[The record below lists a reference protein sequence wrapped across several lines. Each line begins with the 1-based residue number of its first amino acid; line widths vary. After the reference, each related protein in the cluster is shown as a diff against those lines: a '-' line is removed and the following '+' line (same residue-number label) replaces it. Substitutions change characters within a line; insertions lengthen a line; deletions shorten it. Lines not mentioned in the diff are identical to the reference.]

1 MDEDFEVVIIGAGMS
16 GLGMAAR
23 LKEAGRNAFTV
34 LEKAGS
40 IGGTWRDNTYPGAAC
55 DVQSHLYWYSFGEQ
69 PDWSRTYAGQ
79 PEILRNLERFAR
91 SHRLDEHIRFGVE
104 VTQAT
109 WSDEA
114 GRWLLG
120 TSRGERL
127 RARVLITAWGQLDR
141 PAWARVEGADR
152 FAGTQVHTA
161 RWPHDLEVTGKR
173 VACIGSAASAV
184 QLVPAIAEAAERL
197 TVFQRSANYLL
208 PRQDRALADDER
220 AALLAEPHRY
230 AALREE
236 MYRER
241 DGWAAG
247 LRDDGNPV
255 RDEFQRVAGE
265 HLAAQVA
272 DDGLRD
278 RLAPDYAFGCK
289 RVLISDDYYPA
300 LSRDNVELVTE
311 PIAGIEPEGI
321 RTTDGRRHDVD
332 VIVHATGFQP
342 LDRTGGV
349 EIVGRNLLTLREAWK
364 EGPEA
369 YLGVAVSGFPNMF
382 MLYGPNTNL
391 GHHSIL
397 FMVECQIDYVLQALG
412 ALDGGGDRTLDVAAQ
427 VQRRYNEEL
436 QRDLAGTAFAAG
448 CGSWYTTSEG
458 RVVNNWPSSI
468 ESYRERTAVFAPRD
482 YEGHED
488 YEAYEG

>member
-23 LKEAGRNAFTV
+23 LKEAGRHAFTV
-34 LEKAGS
+34 LEKAAS

-69 PDWSRTYAGQ
+69 PDWTRTYAGQ

-91 SHRLDEHIRFGVE
+91 SHRLDEHIRLGVE
-104 VTQAT
+104 VTQAA
-109 WSDEA
+109 WSDEDGA
-114 GRWLLG
+114 WLLR

-141 PAWARVEGADR
+141 PAWARVEGVDR
-152 FAGTQVHTA
+152 FEGTQAHTA
-161 RWPHDLEVTGKR
+161 RWPDELDLTGKR
-173 VACIGSAASAV
+173 VACIGNAASAV
-184 QLVPAIAEAAERL
+184 QLVPAIAEATGQL

-208 PRQDRALADDER
+208 PREDRALADDER

-230 AALREE
+230 AALREGL
-236 MYRER
+236 YRER
-241 DGWAAG
+241 DGWATG

-255 RDEFQRVAGE
+255 REEFLRVAGE
-265 HLAAQVA
+265 HLATQVA
-272 DDGLRD
+272 DGRLRD
-278 RLAPDYAFGCK
+278 RLTPDYAFGCK
-289 RVLISDDYYPA
+289 RVLMSDDYYPA

-311 PIAGIEPEGI
+311 PIARIEPEGI

-349 EIVGRNLLTLREAWK
+349 EIIGRNLLRLREAWK

-397 FMVECQIDYVLQALG
+397 FMVESQIAYVLQAL
-412 ALDGGGDRTLDVAAQ
+412 ASLDAGPARTLDVIPE
-427 VQRRYNEEL
+427 VQRRYNEDL
-436 QRDLAGTAFAAG
+436 QRDLAGTAFAAD
-448 CGSWYTTSEG
+448 CGSWYTTGDG
-458 RVVNNWPSSI
+458 RVVNNWSSSI
-468 ESYRERTAVFAPRD
+468 EAYRERTAVFAPQD
-482 YEGHED
+482 YTG
-488 YEAYEG
+488 

>member
-23 LKEAGRNAFTV
+23 LKEAGRRGFTV

-79 PEILRNLERFAR
+79 PEILHNLERFAA
-91 SHRLDEHIRFGVE
+91 HHDLAEHIRLGVE
-104 VTQAT
+104 VTRAT
-109 WSDEA
+109 WSDDE
-114 GRWLLG
+114 GRWLLS
-120 TSRGERL
+120 TSTGERL
-127 RARVLITAWGQLDR
+127 RARVLITAWGQLNR
-141 PAWARVEGADR
+141 PAWARVEGVDG

-161 RWPHDLEVTGKR
+161 RWPEDLDVTGKR

-184 QLVPAIAEAAERL
+184 QLVPAIADATERL
-197 TVFQRSANYLL
+197 TVFQRSPNYLL

-220 AALLAEPHRY
+220 AALLAEPERY
-230 AALREE
+230 ATLREE
-236 MYRER
+236 LYRER
-241 DGWAAG
+241 DGWAVG

-255 RDEFQRVAGE
+255 REQFQQVAGE
-265 HLAAQVA
+265 HLGAQVS
-272 DDGLRD
+272 DGELRD
-278 RLAPDYAFGCK
+278 RLTPDYAFGCK

-311 PIAGIEPEGI
+311 SIVRIEPEGV
-321 RTTDGRRHDVD
+321 RTADGRLHEVD
-332 VIVHATGFQP
+332 VLVHATGFES

-349 EIVGRNLLTLREAWK
+349 EIVGRDLLTLREAWK

-369 YLGVAVSGFPNMF
+369 YLGVSVSGFPNMF

-397 FMVECQIDYVLQALG
+397 FMVESQIDYVLQALG
-412 ALDGGGDRTLDVAAQ
+412 TLDADRDRTLDVAPD

-436 QRDLAGTAFAAG
+436 RRDLAGTAFAAG
-448 CGSWYTTSEG
+448 CGSWYTTGEG
-458 RVVNNWPSSI
+458 RVVNNWSSSI
-468 ESYRERTAVFAPRD
+468 EAYRERTAVFAPRD
-482 YEGHED
+482 YVE
-488 YEAYEG
+488 

>member
-23 LKEAGRNAFTV
+23 LKQAGRRNFTV

-79 PEILRNLERFAR
+79 PEILHNLERFAA
-91 SHRLDEHIRFGVE
+91 SHELDEHIRLGVE
-104 VTQAT
+104 VTRAT
-109 WSDEA
+109 WSDDE
-114 GRWLLG
+114 GRWLLS
-120 TSRGERL
+120 TARGERL
-127 RARVLITAWGQLDR
+127 RARSLITAWGQLNR
-141 PAWARVEGADR
+141 PAWARIEGVDS

-161 RWPHDLEVTGKR
+161 RWPGDLDLTGKR

-184 QLVPAIAEAAERL
+184 QLVPAIAGATERL

-208 PRQDRALADDER
+208 PRQDQALTDDER
-220 AALLAEPHRY
+220 AALLAEPDRY
-230 AALREE
+230 ATLREQL
-236 MYRER
+236 YQER

-255 RDEFQRVAGE
+255 REQFQQVASE
-265 HLAAQVA
+265 HLSAQIA
-272 DDGLRD
+272 DEPLRD
-278 RLAPDYAFGCK
+278 RLTPDYAFGCK

-300 LSRDNVELVTE
+300 LSRDNVDLVTE
-311 PIAGIEPEGI
+311 SITRIEPEGV
-321 RTTDGRRHDVD
+321 RTADGHLHEVD

-342 LDRTGGV
+342 LDTTGGV
-349 EIVGRNLLTLREAWK
+349 EIVGRDLMTLREAWK

-369 YLGVAVSGFPNMF
+369 YLGVSVSGFPNMF

-397 FMVECQIDYVLQALG
+397 FMVESQIDYVLQALG
-412 ALDGGGDRTLDVAAQ
+412 ALDTGRDRTLDVDPE
-427 VQRRYNEEL
+427 VQRRYNEQL
-436 QRDLAGTAFAAG
+436 QRDLAGTAFASG
-448 CGSWYTTSEG
+448 CGNWYTNDAG
-458 RVVNNWPSSI
+458 RVVNNWSSSI
-468 ESYRERTAVFAPRD
+468 EAYRERTAVFTP
-482 YEGHED
+482 ED
-488 YEAYEG
+488 YVE